1 MKETASNPSL
11 ADPLE
16 TNDSGGISSL
26 LAKLNAYLKSC
37 HSSKEEKGKK
47 GTDGFPNLAGFCR
60 YLGCGI
66 SALDELRSTD
76 PTLYDHICAILE
88 DEALNAEISPTIL
101 TAYLKKRLG
110 YSEHSTE
117 KSDTD
122 CGEFKL
128 IFEHDILEDGS

>member
-1 MKETASNPSL
+1 MKETVSNPSL
-11 ADPLE
+11 DDPLE
-16 TNDSGGISSL
+16 TNNSDGVSSL

-37 HSSKEEKGKK
+37 HFPNEDNSKKR
-47 GTDGFPNLAGFCR
+47 TDGFPNLAGFCR

-66 SALDELRSTD
+66 SALDELRRTE

-88 DEALNAEISPTIL
+88 DEALNAEVSPTVL

-117 KSDTD
+117 RADTD
-122 CGEFKL
+122 CGEFRL
-128 IFEHDILEDGS
+128 IFEHDVLEDGS